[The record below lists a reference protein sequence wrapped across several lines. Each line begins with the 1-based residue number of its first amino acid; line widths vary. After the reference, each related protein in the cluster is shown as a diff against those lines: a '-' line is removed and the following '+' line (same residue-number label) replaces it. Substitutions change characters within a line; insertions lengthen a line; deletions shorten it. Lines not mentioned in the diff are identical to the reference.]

1 MFTGIIEELGEIIA
15 IEPQAAGSRIRV
27 RASQVVA
34 DAKLGD
40 SIAVNGVCLTAIELS
55 AAGFVADMAPETV
68 SRTNLG
74 NLKPGTPVNLE
85 RPMRAGGRLDGHIV
99 QGHVDGTG
107 ELIELKELGS
117 GNWWLEIRVP
127 TELERYLVF
136 KGSVAVDGI
145 SLTVAALEADLLAI
159 TIIPHTYEATN
170 LRTRRPG
177 DRINLECDI
186 VAKYVEKMMGRIE
199 KPSGLTAQKLQDLGY

>member
-1 MFTGIIEELGEIIA
+1 MFTGIIEELGEIIV
-15 IEPQAAGSRIRV
+15 IEPQSAGSRIRV
-27 RASQVVA
+27 RASRVVA

-40 SIAVNGVCLTAIELS
+40 SIAVNGVCLTAVELS
-55 AAGFVADMAPETV
+55 ATGFVADMAPETV

-85 RPMRAGGRLDGHIV
+85 RPMRVGGRLDGHIV

-107 ELIELKELGS
+107 ELLELKELGS
-117 GNWWLEIRVP
+117 GNWWLAIRVP
-127 TELERYLVF
+127 AELERYLVF

-145 SLTVAALEADLLAI
+145 SLTVAALEGDRLAI
-159 TIIPHTYEATN
+159 TIIPHTYQATN
-170 LRTRRPG
+170 LRTRRTG

-199 KPSGLTAQKLQDLGY
+199 KPSGLTSQKLQQLGY